1 MLDAGEKNVPF
12 LMPLRGNSAAAGEC
26 LLQQFN
32 PGHAVHDEFAPVRET
47 SAAALAADLI
57 REKGHHA
64 FLNTIVL
71 RLGEAKLAFVR
82 KAQQPLL

>member
-1 MLDAGEKNVPF
+1 MIDAGEKNVPF
-12 LMPLRGNSAAAGEC
+12 LMSLRGNSAAAGEC

-32 PGHAVHDEFAPVRET
+32 AGHAVHDEFTPVRET

-57 REKGHHA
+57 REEGDYA
-64 FLNTIVL
+64 FLNAIVL
-71 RLGEAKLAFVR
+71 WLGDAKLAFVK